1 MASVENF
8 AGEEW
13 RGRVGGT
20 WAAEWVRTD
29 RSFGQLTAKL
39 VDALASAL
47 SPAGG
52 TSQRRVLD
60 IGCGA
65 GQTALRLADENPAL
79 HVTGLDLSDELIAVA
94 RKRGEGVANLAFQS
108 GDAGFWQGEAPFDA
122 ALSRH
127 GVMFFDDP
135 VAAFSHL
142 HELMAPGA
150 PFAFTCFAARADNLW
165 ASGLAELLDTPPPVD
180 PYAPGPFAFADADRV
195 HEILRVSG
203 WINAKPER
211 VDYHYIPG
219 GGEDPA
225 ADAFDFFMRIGPAAR
240 HLATLDA
247 GARGAIAPRLRSWLD
262 RHIEDGEVRFPAA
275 AWLWHA
281 TA

>member
-1 MASVENF
+1 MVSVENL

-13 RGRVGGT
+13 RGRVGGS

-29 RSFGQLTAKL
+29 RSFGELTARL
-39 VDALASAL
+39 VEALVASLPPDRHAMQ
-47 SPAGG
+47 P
-52 TSQRRVLD
+52 RVLD

-65 GQTALRLADENPAL
+65 GETSLRLADSHPAV

-94 RKRGEGVANLAFQS
+94 RKRGAGVANLSFES
-108 GDAGFWQGEAPFDA
+108 GDAGIWQGKAPFDA

-127 GVMFFDDP
+127 GVMFFDNP
-135 VAAFSHL
+135 VVAFSHL
-142 HELMAPGA
+142 HGLLTPGT
-150 PFAFTCFAARADNLW
+150 PLVFTCFAARADNLW
-165 ASGLAELLDTPPPVD
+165 ASGLAELLDTPPPLD
-180 PYAPGPFAFADADRV
+180 PDAPGPFAFANADRV
-195 HEILRVSG
+195 HAILRASG
-203 WINAKPER
+203 WSDATPER

-225 ADAFDFFMRIGPAAR
+225 ADALDFFMRIGPAAR

-247 GARGAIAPRLRSWLD
+247 SARAAIVPKLKAWLD
-262 RHIEDGEVRFPAA
+262 QHVEDGEVRFPAA
-275 AWLWHA
+275 AWLWRA

>member
-1 MASVENF
+1 
-8 AGEEW
+8 
-13 RGRVGGT
+13 
-20 WAAEWVRTD
+20 
-29 RSFGQLTAKL
+29 
-39 VDALASAL
+39 
-47 SPAGG
+47 
-52 TSQRRVLD
+52 
-60 IGCGA
+60 
-65 GQTALRLADENPAL
+65 
-79 HVTGLDLSDELIAVA
+79 
-94 RKRGEGVANLAFQS
+94 
-108 GDAGFWQGEAPFDA
+108 
-122 ALSRH
+122 
-127 GVMFFDDP
+127 
-135 VAAFSHL
+135 
-142 HELMAPGA
+142 MAPGA

-180 PYAPGPFAFADADRV
+180 PYAPGPFAFGDADRV